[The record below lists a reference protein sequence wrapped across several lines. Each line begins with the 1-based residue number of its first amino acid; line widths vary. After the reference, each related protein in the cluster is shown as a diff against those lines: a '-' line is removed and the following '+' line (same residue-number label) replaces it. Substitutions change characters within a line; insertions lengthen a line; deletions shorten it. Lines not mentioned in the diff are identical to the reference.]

1 MLRLLRHAAIAEKIK
16 KLNSSDPIASNHHR
30 PMRSSSARKLLSHS
44 LRRNRVAVGSPFLAS
59 TSRDSQKM

>member
-16 KLNSSDPIASNHHR
+16 KLNSSDPIASNHRR